1 MKKRDII
8 IISILFI
15 GTMLLAVHI
24 TCMAL
29 INRSP
34 FAILTKPLHT
44 KKEFNFSKD
53 CNAGNNLDNI
63 QEINDPHINKL
74 VSYQEVCGGMP
85 AKRAMIFTDMP
96 NSSVNAK
103 DKAKRMAQT
112 LKNFS
117 RVQLPPLVI
126 MEPVTTWGDID
137 FNEYRTGYYDAWVDD
152 YFKALKGEG
161 ITDQEMGIW
170 TPFPEANLPY
180 WNHQNSKPDDF
191 AANVTRTIKI
201 QKKYFPNSK
210 ASVMLNSATYENDDF
225 DWRNGDYSSLL
236 PYVKDIPKG
245 LIDSFGFQGL
255 PWLPPANQSGTGVVD
270 AGEYLNPKLAK
281 EAADQLG
288 VKSIWINTGTFGKKY
303 TLDQNKTIEV
313 APEQRKDLLLGVL
326 IQAKKLHEQGYEVS
340 VNLFS
345 QDKSKTKEATDWSY
359 WAEDPKLSPATSVFT
374 DFARELKQNN
384 MALWLFDR
392 DN

>member
-191 AANVTRTIKI
+191 CRQRYPNHKNSEKI
-201 QKKYFPNSK
+201 
-210 ASVMLNSATYENDDF
+210 
-225 DWRNGDYSSLL
+225 
-236 PYVKDIPKG
+236 
-245 LIDSFGFQGL
+245 
-255 PWLPPANQSGTGVVD
+255 
-270 AGEYLNPKLAK
+270 
-281 EAADQLG
+281 
-288 VKSIWINTGTFGKKY
+288 
-303 TLDQNKTIEV
+303 
-313 APEQRKDLLLGVL
+313 
-326 IQAKKLHEQGYEVS
+326 
-340 VNLFS
+340 FS
-345 QDKSKTKEATDWSY
+345 
-359 WAEDPKLSPATSVFT
+359 
-374 DFARELKQNN
+374 
-384 MALWLFDR
+384 
-392 DN
+392 